1 LAGRGVLAAAPGP
14 GHDEAVNEERALNR
28 ADLDADPTVQF
39 QRWFAD
45 AVAAGVPEPE
55 AMCVASV
62 GDDGAPSARMVL
74 LKGVDGRG
82 FVFHTNY
89 RSQKGEELLA
99 RPRAALLWRWF
110 ALERQVRVVG
120 RAEPVGAAES
130 DAYFATRPRG
140 AQIGAWASPQ
150 SQVLSGRAE
159 LEGRVAEMEARFGEG
174 SIPRPPWWGGIRVV
188 PDSVEFWQGRRS
200 RLHDRLRYR
209 RREGRDDR
217 KGAPAGKSEWVIERL
232 AP

>member
-1 LAGRGVLAAAPGP
+1 
-14 GHDEAVNEERALNR
+14 VNEEQALHR
-28 ADLDADPTVQF
+28 SDLDADPTVQF

-55 AMCVASV
+55 AMCVATV
-62 GDDGAPSARMVL
+62 ADDGTPSARMVL
-74 LKGVDGRG
+74 LKGVDRRG

-89 RSQKGEELLA
+89 RSQKGQELLA
-99 RPRAALLWRWF
+99 QPRAALVWRWF

-120 RAEPVGAAES
+120 RGEPVGAAES

-150 SQVLSGRAE
+150 SRVLSGRAE
-159 LEGRVAEMEARFGEG
+159 LEGRVADIEARFGAG
-174 SIPRPPWWGGIRVV
+174 VIPRPPWWGGIRVV
-188 PDSVEFWQGRRS
+188 PATVEFWQGRRS

-209 RREGRDDR
+209 RRDPDGD
-217 KGAPAGKSEWVIERL
+217 GNGEWVIDRL